1 MANMGMAIDLRRC
14 AGCYACVVAC
24 QMHNNTKPGVA
35 WGNVEAREWGEDPD
49 NRRCYLPHAC
59 MQCEDAPCVNACP
72 TSASYV
78 RDDGI
83 VMVDYD
89 ECINCGSCIHACPYG
104 ARIQNDVEGNYFDT
118 AEQAPYEA
126 EGIQR
131 THVVE
136 KCIFCAGRLD
146 AGLQPACVQ
155 NCPGNARYFGDLDDP
170 ESPVS
175 VFISKNDPVQIRNT
189 HFYYMPVDGMPKNL
203 LPHAEVQ
210 TVANKGVDSK
220 PADPGIPLPAAI
232 GAVAVAAAAGAGIAV
247 GVKNQRD
254 SKAEVET
261 KGGED
266 HE

>member
-1 MANMGMAIDLRRC
+1 MHLLRGPPRC
-14 AGCYACVVAC
+14 GAA
-24 QMHNNTKPGVA
+24 
-35 WGNVEAREWGEDPD
+35 AR
-49 NRRCYLPHAC
+49 L
-59 MQCEDAPCVNACP
+59 
-72 TSASYV
+72 
-78 RDDGI
+78 
-83 VMVDYD
+83 
-89 ECINCGSCIHACPYG
+89 
-104 ARIQNDVEGNYFDT
+104 
-118 AEQAPYEA
+118 
-126 EGIQR
+126 
-131 THVVE
+131 
-136 KCIFCAGRLD
+136 
-146 AGLQPACVQ
+146 Q

-203 LPHAEVQ
+203 LPQAEVQ